1 MKKNIYITCFL
12 ILTTV
17 SLKAQN
23 NIENILS
30 DIVKNNKSIISNQQ
44 FWEAK
49 KLLYKTGLTPENPKF
64 EYENLRGENGNQVD
78 YYIVQ
83 SFDFPTAYIKKNQV
97 ANRQVSQSNFKEDAF
112 RQDILLKAKQYCL
125 TLIFLNK
132 KQTALENRAEN
143 ASNIHAAYQQKMT
156 SGDANIL
163 DVNKAKLQLLNAEN
177 TMRIN
182 QSEIDLYNQKLTE
195 LNGGV
200 FVLLSNNNYP
210 LTPILPAYET
220 LEAAIEEADPNLK
233 SIHQQN
239 EIDQKKLELSK
250 AMSLPKFE
258 GGFRSQ
264 EFAGQKIQG
273 VHLGIT
279 IPLWENKNK
288 VKHQKAHLNFN
299 DLQVLEHQNEHHNE
313 IKQLYQKYTSLSI
326 AIDAYKQVMST
337 VNNNQLLNK
346 ALDLG
351 EISSLQYFM
360 ELNYYYASY
369 DTFLDLENEYY
380 QVVAELNKY
389 KL

>member
-1 MKKNIYITCFL
+1 MKSLIFIAAFL
-12 ILTTV
+12 TVTV
-17 SLKAQN
+17 SNAQN
-23 NIENILS
+23 NIENVLS

-49 KLLYKTGLTPENPKF
+49 NLLYKTGLTPENPKF
-64 EYENLRGENGNQVD
+64 EYENLRGNNGNQVD

-83 SFDFPTAYIKKNQV
+83 YFDFPTAYIKKNQV
-97 ANRQVSQSNFKEDAF
+97 ANRQVSQSKFKEDAF

-132 KQTALENRAEN
+132 KKTALENRAKN
-143 ASNIHAAYQQKMT
+143 ASNINAAYQQKIAI
-156 SGDANIL
+156 GDANIL

-200 FVLLSNNNYP
+200 SVLLRNNTYP

-220 LEAAIEEADPNLK
+220 LETAIEEADPNLK

-288 VKHQKAHLNFN
+288 VKHQKAHLKFN
-299 DLQVLEHQNEHHNE
+299 DLQILEHHNKHHNE
-313 IKQLYQKYTSLSI
+313 IKQLYQKYTRLSVEI
-326 AIDAYKQVMST
+326 GAYKKVMST
-337 VNNNQLLNK
+337 FNNNQLLNK
-346 ALDLG
+346 ALNLG

-369 DTFLDLENEYY
+369 NTFLDLENEYY
-380 QVVAELNKY
+380 QVIAKLNKY